1 MTLARLV
8 DGTESSRLEVD
19 KSLLT
24 ALVDRWRP
32 EMHTFHLPCG
42 EMAPTLQDVS
52 FLLGLPLV
60 WEAVGPRVVRPTWMA
75 ELEAR
80 FAGVDRIMD
89 FEPIISHPTSARG
102 PSKRWLLQFQVCLFA
117 SMSIAFEQYYRF

>member
-1 MTLARLV
+1 MARLV
-8 DGTESSRLEVD
+8 DGTESSRLAVD

-24 ALVDRWRP
+24 TPVDRWRP
-32 EMHTFHLPCG
+32 ETHIFHLPCG

-60 WEAVGPRVVRPTWMA
+60 GEAVGPHVVRPTWMA

-80 FAGVDRIMD
+80 FAGVDWIAD
-89 FEPIISHPTSARG
+89 FGPIIAHPTSVRG
-102 PSKRWLLQFQVCLFA
+102 SSKRWLLQFQVCLFA
-117 SMSIAFEQYYRF
+117 SMSIAFELYYRF